1 MALPSDESTRLQ
13 RLYSNMTDDELEK
26 IAADSNS
33 LTDVARALLES
44 EMQRRTLS
52 RATPSGPVDSLDAE
66 MEYQRLV
73 PVRKFRDL
81 PEALLAKGS
90 LNSAGIECHLG
101 DDNMV
106 RMDWFI
112 SNLLGGVKLLVK
124 AEDAEA
130 ADDILNQP
138 IPENFEVDGIG
149 SYHSPECPRC
159 HSLDVTFQELNK
171 PVAYTSAWLSV
182 PLPVH
187 RKAWKCHACGSEWE
201 DTEPDQEP

>member
-149 SYHSPECPRC
+149 SYHSPGCPRC